1 MKKLLILGATGGTGR
16 NVFAKAAAKGYE
28 VTALTRHPDNLPLGI
43 VGARVLTGNVLDGE
57 AVMRAMEGQD
67 AVVSSLGVGNSLK
80 SGGLIEK
87 SVPIVLR
94 AMERAGTKRLV
105 FTSAYGVGET
115 YRDVP
120 MIPRLMIAV
129 LLRDLYA
136 DKKAGE
142 DILTQSPL
150 DWTLVYPST
159 LSNKPAAGRYRV
171 GERLSMSGLPTI
183 ARADV
188 ADFLVTQIEDRRF
201 VRRGVLISS

>member
-16 NVFAKAAAKGYE
+16 HVFVKAANKGYD
-28 VTALTRHPDNLPLGI
+28 VTVLTRHPDNLPLGV
-43 VGARVLTGNVLDGE
+43 VGVRVLTGDVLDDD
-57 AVMRAMEGQD
+57 AVMRAMDGQE

-80 SGGLIEK
+80 SGGLIAR
-87 SVPIVLR
+87 SVPAILR

-120 MIPRLMIAV
+120 LITRIMIAV

-142 DILTQSPL
+142 DILRQSSL

-159 LSNKPAAGRYRV
+159 LSNRPGTGQCRA
-171 GERLSMSGLPTI
+171 GERLTMSGLPTI

-188 ADFLVTQIEDRRF
+188 ADFLLTQIEDRKF